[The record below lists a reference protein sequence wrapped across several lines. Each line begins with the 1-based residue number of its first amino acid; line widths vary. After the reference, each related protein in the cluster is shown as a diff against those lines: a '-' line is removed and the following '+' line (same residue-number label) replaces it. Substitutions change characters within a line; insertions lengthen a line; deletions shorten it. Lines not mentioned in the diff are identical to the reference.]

1 MTDGEY
7 SLLMLVGL
15 LALVSVYL
23 IAVVRSQKK
32 RITELSE
39 SGAAAPVA
47 RDEEVKRL
55 RARIQVLE
63 RIATDGKPSL
73 ERELD
78 ELRDR

>member
-7 SLLMLVGL
+7 SLLMLVAL
-15 LALVSVYL
+15 LALASVYL
-23 IAVVRSQKK
+23 LAVVRNQRK
-32 RITELSE
+32 RIAELSQA
-39 SGAAAPVA
+39 GAAVPVE

-55 RARIQVLE
+55 RARVQVLE

-73 ERELD
+73 EMELD